1 MTRALLLLWFGLA
14 IGLVGLNTGA
24 GQTPTPAPPGAP
36 RPPAFP
42 GANSGAAA
50 PPAPAPAP
58 APAKPRPAIAQKPA
72 AIGVNP
78 KGKESQPEK
87 TKIVAIF
94 HGTGSF
100 DEAMAEKL
108 RPVLAKTFYPDGNTP
123 GNPNAKGSDA
133 LGNAAALVKA
143 IVQ

>member
-1 MTRALLLLWFGLA
+1 MS
-14 IGLVGLNTGA
+14 TGA
-24 GQTPTPAPPGAP
+24 GQTPTPAPPSAP
-36 RPPAFP
+36 RAPSFP

-50 PPAPAPAP
+50 AAAPVAAPP
-58 APAKPRPAIAQKPA
+58 KPRPAVAQKPA

-100 DEAMAEKL
+100 DEAIAEKL
-108 RPVLAKTFYPDGNTP
+108 RPVLTKTFYPDGNTP
-123 GNPNAKGSDA
+123 GSRDAKGSDP
-133 LGNAAALVKA
+133 LGSAAALVKA

>member
-1 MTRALLLLWFGLA
+1 MTRALILLWFGLA
-14 IGLVGLNTGA
+14 IGLVGINTGA

-36 RPPAFP
+36 RAPSFP
-42 GANSGAAA
+42 GAKGEAPAQGAAA
-50 PPAPAPAP
+50 PAPP
-58 APAKPRPAIAQKPA
+58 KPRPAVAQKPA
-72 AIGVNP
+72 VNGVNL

-100 DEAMAEKL
+100 DEAMAERL
-108 RPVLAKTFYPDGNTP
+108 RPVLAKTFYPDGNSP
-123 GNPNAKGSDA
+123 GNRDAKGSDA

>member
-24 GQTPTPAPPGAP
+24 SQTPTPAPPGAP

-50 PPAPAPAP
+50 PPAPAP